1 MNRTILAIN
10 GVDSSG
16 ATGLAADIK
25 TFQTFRVYGV
35 TAVTAVLAQ
44 DTQGTQACHP
54 VPMEVVGVRVE
65 VPANTPVVLLR
76 EKSGKQRLLPIL
88 IGSPEASS
96 IHTALEGIEP
106 PRPLTH
112 DLLATVIGRLLA
124 AVEQIVVTD
133 VRDHV
138 FYAELHLTSAAGTEV
153 VSCRPSDAIA
163 LAVRT
168 GCPIFATE
176 SLLQEA
182 GQVPPVD
189 ETAKDEAIID
199 EFRDF
204 LDDLS
209 PEDFES

>member
-1 MNRTILAIN
+1 
-10 GVDSSG
+10 
-16 ATGLAADIK
+16 
-25 TFQTFRVYGV
+25 
-35 TAVTAVLAQ
+35 
-44 DTQGTQACHP
+44 
-54 VPMEVVGVRVE
+54 MEIVGVRVE

-76 EKSGKQRLLPIL
+76 EQSGKQRLLPIL

-96 IHTALEGIEP
+96 IHTALEGIVP

-112 DLLATVIGRLLA
+112 DLLAAIITQLQASLV
-124 AVEQIVVTD
+124 QIVVTE

-138 FYAELHLTSAAGTEV
+138 FYAELHLNSAAGTEI

-168 GCPIFATE
+168 GSPIFATE
-176 SLLQEA
+176 SLLQQA
-182 GQVPPVD
+182 GQQPPAED
-189 ETAKDEAIID
+189 IGEDQAIID